1 LYESRQESDQ
11 FYRAA
16 RFYSVEQVADY
27 VRQARFGG
35 IAFCQTIFGV
45 PDETSG
51 KVEPVCNGY
60 GDGAFVVLSAKK
72 TS

>member
-1 LYESRQESDQ
+1 MDESPSWRIRGLPMD
-11 FYRAA
+11 A
-16 RFYSVEQVADY
+16 
-27 VRQARFGG
+27 VRV
-35 IAFCQTIFGV
+35 FGV

-51 KVEPVCNGY
+51 QTLEVEPARDGY